1 MARRKGFF
9 AAMAQASREAER
21 QRQAQERA
29 QMRAIPVREQ
39 AQRAAERAH
48 SASEREARRFY
59 AEAREQETLAQEAEL
74 ESRRSALEAVLE
86 ATLNV
91 DDYIDLD
98 ALKQPPYIPPFDPGS
113 LAEPAPTPDP
123 NTYVVAPLTITQRFL
138 PGAKGR
144 HEQLVE

>member
-1 MARRKGFF
+1 MARRRGFF
-9 AAMAQASREAER
+9 AAMAQASREVER
-21 QRQAQERA
+21 QRQADERA
-29 QMRAIPVREQ
+29 QLRAIRAREQ

-48 SASEREARRFY
+48 AANERESKHFY
-59 AEAREQETLAQEAEL
+59 AEAREQEAFAQEAEL
-74 ESRRSALEAVLE
+74 ESRRTALESVLE
-86 ATLNV
+86 ATLRV